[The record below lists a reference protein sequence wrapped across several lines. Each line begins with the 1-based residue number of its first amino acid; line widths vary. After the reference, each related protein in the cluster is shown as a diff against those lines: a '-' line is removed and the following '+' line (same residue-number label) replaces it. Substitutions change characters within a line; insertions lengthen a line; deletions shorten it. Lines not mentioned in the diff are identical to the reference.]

1 MRPSVRGS
9 NALSTLSAKKENLDP
24 TFLGENLDK
33 LFAYVDKVRMEI
45 AALNLPEKDS
55 DHDRFQAMSKQLDG
69 ILEATVD
76 ASDKIMS
83 AVEKNNEAIEKLQ
96 ALVSDEEQSAVI
108 DEIVDG
114 HNEIFEACAF
124 QDLTGQRVTQLSK
137 SVSYVEER
145 VSALHEL
152 WGKDE
157 LDKIELEP
165 EKELTEDEKLLN
177 GPQAKAEAL
186 NQADIDAMFD

>member
-1 MRPSVRGS
+1 MSK
-9 NALSTLSAKKENLDP
+9 LSAKKENLDP
-24 TFLGENLDK
+24 AFLGENLEK

-76 ASDKIMS
+76 ASDKIMG

-96 ALVSDEEQSAVI
+96 ALVSDDEQSAVI
-108 DEIVDG
+108 EEIVDG

-186 NQADIDAMFD
+186 NQADIDALFD